1 MSEILFIAHRIP
13 FPPDRGDKIRSHH
26 VLRRLAELGPVHV
39 ACFADD
45 PDDLR
50 HEPALAELAA
60 SHSLVR
66 RNRPLPVA
74 GLAALAQGLPVS
86 LTAFADARLQS
97 YVARVLATRPV
108 SAIYV
113 FSGQMGQY
121 VPEGFGG
128 RVVIDLVDV
137 DSAKFE
143 AYAAGVGGVRH
154 WLYARE
160 DRLLRAEEARLV
172 GRAGLIVL
180 VSAEEADL
188 LRRRLPHGV
197 DGAVTAM
204 GNGVDTAWYD
214 PEQVPPEPALS
225 GTEGPRLIF
234 TGQMD
239 YPPNVA
245 AAVRAATRI
254 MPVIRQVFPA
264 ASLEIVGRRP
274 TGAVLALDGL
284 NGCRVRGAVADVRPW
299 LRGAD
304 MALTPLDI
312 ARGIQNKVLEAM
324 AMSLPVVASP
334 GAATG
339 IAARAGVE
347 LAVADDDAA
356 MARAAMALIAN
367 RPAAQAMG
375 AAARR
380 FVEQHH
386 AWPAVLAPLAAALGF
401 PSSGA
406 LCDAA

>member
-45 PDDLR
+45 PDDLS

-60 SHSLVR
+60 SHGLVR

-86 LTAFADARLQS
+86 LTAFADPRLRS
-97 YVARVLATRPV
+97 YVAQVLATRPI

-121 VPEGFGG
+121 VPADFAG

-143 AYAAGVGGVRH
+143 AYAGAASGLRQ

-172 GRAGLIVL
+172 ARAGLTVL

-188 LRRRLPHGV
+188 LRHRLPHDVHGTV
-197 DGAVTAM
+197 EAI
-204 GNGVDTAWYD
+204 GNGVDTGWYD
-214 PEQVPPEPALS
+214 PALVRPEPALS
-225 GTEGPRLIF
+225 AGAGPRLIF

-274 TGAVLALDGL
+274 TAAVLALDGQ

-299 LRGAD
+299 LRGSD
-304 MALTPLDI
+304 LALIPLDI

-324 AMSLPVVASP
+324 AMALPVVASP

-339 IAARAGVE
+339 IPARDGVE
-347 LAVADDDAA
+347 LVVAHDDAA
-356 MARAAMALIAN
+356 MARAALALLTN
-367 RPAAQAMG
+367 RPAAEAMG
-375 AAARR
+375 VAARR
-380 FVEQHH
+380 YVEQRH
-386 AWPAVLAPLAAALGF
+386 AWSAVLAPLAGALGF

-406 LCDAA
+406 LCNAA